1 VLGITRDP
9 FLVYTSNIFALLG
22 LRSLYFLVAGAL
34 GRLKYLR
41 HGLALILT
49 FVAARMLVGSVW
61 PMPVSISLGV
71 IAVVLVVT
79 VVLSL
84 RASGREAMQSVPAP
98 EQR

>member
-1 VLGITRDP
+1 
-9 FLVYTSNIFALLG
+9 
-22 LRSLYFLVAGAL
+22 
-34 GRLKYLR
+34 
-41 HGLALILT
+41 
-49 FVAARMLVGSVW
+49 MLVGSVW

-79 VVLSL
+79 VALSL